1 MQSQTIFNN
10 LKSSDSPFVAC
21 REKLLRFSITLV
33 PYSLLQEFEENDE
46 AFKSIIE
53 RAWKQDIQFDA
64 RQLFTGD
71 NTNRVKALVFGYQRT
86 NFHMPVYFFFLAAIQ
101 NIFRSNSGLCYIIK
115 VFKVDAVIC
124 SHLKM
129 LIQWYLWRNLRIP
142 SQSSDHSSCQK
153 LNSCLRHT
161 TICMWRGSV
170 STLKCSIC

>member
-1 MQSQTIFNN
+1 MTRLFPKELPNKIMQSQTIFNN

-21 REKLLRFSITLV
+21 REKLLRFSVTLV
-33 PYSLLQEFEENDE
+33 PYSLLQEFEENGE

-101 NIFRSNSGLCYIIK
+101 NIFRSNSGL
-115 VFKVDAVIC
+115 VISSKYLRSMQWFALIWRC
-124 SHLKM
+124 WFSGVCDEIFEFRVSHLI
-129 LIQWYLWRNLRIP
+129 IQAVRN
-142 SQSSDHSSCQK
+142 
-153 LNSCLRHT
+153 
-161 TICMWRGSV
+161 
-170 STLKCSIC
+170 